1 VKPLYTAA
9 DLEGKKI
16 DQLPGLFPFTRGP
29 YATMYTQKPWT
40 IRQYAGMMAIWFV
53 ELWGSYWVINCH
65 NLWRVNICGL
75 YCSVEMPTHFVA
87 SEIH

>member
-9 DLEGKKI
+9 DLEGKMI

-40 IRQYAGMMAIWFV
+40 IRQYAGMIAISFV
-53 ELWGSYWVINCH
+53 LALGQVVGEKLPH
-65 NLWRVNICGL
+65 AL
-75 YCSVEMPTHFVA
+75 E
-87 SEIH
+87 SEHMRSIFPC